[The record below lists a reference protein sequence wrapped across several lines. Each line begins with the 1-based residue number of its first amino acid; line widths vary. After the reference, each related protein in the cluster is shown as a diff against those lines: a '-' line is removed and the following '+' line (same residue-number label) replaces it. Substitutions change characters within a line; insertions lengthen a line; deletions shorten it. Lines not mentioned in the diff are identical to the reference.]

1 MEIARD
7 KYLNRLISKKHNGLV
22 KVITGIRRSGKS
34 YLLFNI
40 FYKHLLLSGV
50 SDDHIIRIAF
60 DSYENKEYRDPKV
73 LFPFLSS
80 RIQGNGMHYVLLDEV
95 QLLEDFESVLNSLIR
110 KDNVDVYVTGSNARF
125 LSNDIITEFRGR
137 GDEIRIFPL
146 TFAEYMSV
154 YPGSKEQGWKEYI
167 LFGGLPMIMSLPSP
181 EEKTD
186 FLKSLFRETYLLDII
201 GRNRIRNRSELED
214 ILSILASSIGSL
226 TNPNRISAT
235 FESVNRKIISPVT
248 IKRYIEC
255 LEDAFLVRS
264 ALRYDVKGRRYIGTP
279 SKYYFTDLGI
289 RNAIIGFRQTEQ
301 THAMENAIFNELCAR
316 GFNVDVGV
324 VVSNGKDKEGK
335 SIRKA
340 NEIDFVCTKGFEKYY
355 IQAAYALADEE
366 KMKQEKRSLLLSDDG
381 FRKII
386 ITRDSVSGLY
396 SEDGILFIDLFDFL
410 LDPECLLR

>member
-154 YPGSKEQGWKEYI
+154 YPGSKEHGWKEYI

-301 THAMENAIFNELCAR
+301 THAMENAVFNELCAR

-335 SIRKA
+335 SIRKS

-366 KMKQEKRSLLLSDDG
+366 KMKQEKRSLLLSGDG